1 MKRFK
6 RLRNLVLTGVAATAL
21 LLVAGCSNTASTA
34 VDVNAQSIQNPALA
48 VDAADPIADQYAVF
62 HTNMGDF
69 TVRLY
74 GSKAPI
80 TVKNFDALVERGFY
94 DNLTFHRVIS
104 DFMIQGGDP
113 AGNGTGGPGYEIPDE
128 FVNDLHFDKAG
139 ILAMANSGPNTGGS
153 QFFITVAPT
162 PWLDNHHTIFGVV
175 VKGLDVVERISEVKT
190 DGRDQPIEPVVIK
203 SISIEPIKNG

>member
-1 MKRFK
+1 MLKQVK
-6 RLRNLVLTGVAATAL
+6 KYMLTGLAIATLVATA
-21 LLVAGCSNTASTA
+21 ACSSTTSTA
-34 VDVNAQSIQNPALA
+34 VDVNAQELVNPALA
-48 VDAADPIADQYAVF
+48 ADAAQPIADQYAEF
-62 HTNMGDF
+62 HTNQGDF

-80 TVKNFDALVERGFY
+80 TVKNFDSLVEHGFY
-94 DNLTFHRVIS
+94 NKLTFHRVIS

-175 VKGLDVVERISEVKT
+175 VKGLDVVEKISEVKT
-190 DGRDQPIEPVVIK
+190 DRHDKPVEPVVIE
-203 SISIEPIKNG
+203 SIEIEPVK

>member
-1 MKRFK
+1 MFK
-6 RLRNLVLTGVAATAL
+6 KMQKYVLTGLAIATLFATA
-21 LLVAGCSNTASTA
+21 ACSNTASTG
-34 VDVNAQSIQNPALA
+34 VDVNAQALANPALEA
-48 VDAADPIADQYAVF
+48 DAKQPIADQYAVF
-62 HTNMGDF
+62 HTNKGDF

-80 TVKNFDALVERGFY
+80 TVKNFDYLVEHGFY
-94 DNLTFHRVIS
+94 DKLTFHRVIK

-113 AGNGTGGPGYEIPDE
+113 IGNGTGGPGYEIPDE

-175 VKGLDVVERISEVKT
+175 VKGLDIVEKISEVKT
-190 DGRDQPIEPVVIK
+190 DRYDRPVDPVVIESINIEPVK
-203 SISIEPIKNG
+203 